1 MAGLLLP
8 CLPSR
13 ARLLLRQC
21 LCCDCRARLPSA
33 LPSPSSRTD
42 EAAEELQSLLEEE
55 ALAGIPM
62 LVFANKQD
70 LLNAMPAAEVMKE
83 LELTNEKGR

>member
-1 MAGLLLP
+1 
-8 CLPSR
+8 
-13 ARLLLRQC
+13 
-21 LCCDCRARLPSA
+21 
-33 LPSPSSRTD
+33 
-42 EAAEELQSLLEEE
+42 
-55 ALAGIPM
+55 M